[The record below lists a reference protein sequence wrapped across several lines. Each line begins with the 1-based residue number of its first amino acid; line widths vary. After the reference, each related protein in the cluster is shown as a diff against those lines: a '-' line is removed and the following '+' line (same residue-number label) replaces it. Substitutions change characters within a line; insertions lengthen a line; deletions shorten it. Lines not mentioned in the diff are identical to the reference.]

1 MKLTTD
7 QLKNLRSDFI
17 TLLIDRM
24 DQKTMINF
32 ITETL
37 ESSYQN
43 YSEYALIELI
53 TAEFSQDEAKELLDN
68 NS

>member
-1 MKLTTD
+1 MKLTTN
-7 QLKNLRSDFI
+7 QLENLKSDFI

-24 DQKTMINF
+24 DKETMINF

-37 ESSYQN
+37 ESSYHN
-43 YSEYALIELI
+43 YSEYDLIELI

>member
-1 MKLTTD
+1 MKLTTN
-7 QLKNLRSDFI
+7 QLENLKSDFI

-24 DQKTMINF
+24 DKETMINF

-37 ESSYQN
+37 ESSYHN
-43 YSEYALIELI
+43 YSEYDLIELI
-53 TAEFSQDEAKELLDN
+53 TAEFSQEEAKELLDN

>member
-1 MKLTTD
+1 MKLTTN
-7 QLKNLRSDFI
+7 QLESLKADFV

-24 DQKTMINF
+24 DKNMMIEF

-37 ESSYQN
+37 ENKYYN
-43 YSEYALIELI
+43 YSKDNLIELI
-53 TAEFSQDEAKELLDN
+53 EAEFSQEEAKELLDN

>member
-1 MKLTTD
+1 MKLTTN
-7 QLKNLRSDFI
+7 QLENLKSDFI

-24 DQKTMINF
+24 DKETMINF

-37 ESSYQN
+37 ESNYHG
-43 YSEYALIELI
+43 YSEYDLIELI
-53 TAEFSQDEAKELLDN
+53 TAEFSQEEAEELLNN

>member
-1 MKLTTD
+1 MKLTTN
-7 QLKNLRSDFI
+7 QLENLKSDFI
-17 TLLIDRM
+17 TLLINRM
-24 DQKTMINF
+24 DKETMINF

-37 ESSYQN
+37 ESSYHN
-43 YSEYALIELI
+43 YSEYDLIELI

>member
-1 MKLTTD
+1 MKLTTN
-7 QLKNLRSDFI
+7 QLESLKSDFI

-24 DQKTMINF
+24 DQETMINF

-37 ESSYQN
+37 ESSYHN
-43 YSEYALIELI
+43 YSEYELIELI
-53 TAEFSQDEAKELLDN
+53 TAEFSQDEAKELLGN

>member
-1 MKLTTD
+1 MKLTTN
-7 QLKNLRSDFI
+7 QLESLKADFV

-24 DQKTMINF
+24 DKETMINF

-37 ESSYQN
+37 ESSYHN
-43 YSEYALIELI
+43 YSEYDLLELI
-53 TAEFSQDEAKELLDN
+53 TAEFSQEEAKELLDN

>member
-1 MKLTTD
+1 MKLTTE
-7 QLKNLRSDFI
+7 QLQNLKSDFI
-17 TLLIDRM
+17 ILLIDRM
-24 DQKTMINF
+24 DQESMINF

-43 YSEYALIELI
+43 YSEYDLIELI
-53 TAEFSQDEAKELLDN
+53 TAEFSQEEAKELLDN

>member
-1 MKLTTD
+1 MKLTTN
-7 QLKNLRSDFI
+7 QLENLKSDFI

-24 DQKTMINF
+24 DKETMINF
-32 ITETL
+32 ISETL
-37 ESSYQN
+37 ESSYHN
-43 YSEYALIELI
+43 YSEYDLIELI

>member
-1 MKLTTD
+1 MKLTTN
-7 QLKNLRSDFI
+7 QLENLKSDFI
-17 TLLIDRM
+17 TLLIERM
-24 DQKTMINF
+24 DKETMINF

-37 ESSYQN
+37 ESSYHN
-43 YSEYALIELI
+43 YSEYDLIELI

>member
-1 MKLTTD
+1 MKLTTN
-7 QLKNLRSDFI
+7 QLESLKSDFI

-24 DQKTMINF
+24 YKETMINF

-37 ESSYQN
+37 KSNYHN
-43 YSEYALIELI
+43 YSEYDLLELI
-53 TAEFSQDEAKELLDN
+53 SAEFSSDEVEELLDN

>member
-1 MKLTTD
+1 MKLTTN
-7 QLKNLRSDFI
+7 QLENLKSDFI

-24 DQKTMINF
+24 DKEAMINF
-32 ITETL
+32 ISETL
-37 ESSYQN
+37 ESSYHN
-43 YSEYALIELI
+43 YSEYDLIELI

>member
-1 MKLTTD
+1 MKLTTN
-7 QLKNLRSDFI
+7 QLENLKSDFI

-24 DQKTMINF
+24 DQETMINF

-37 ESSYQN
+37 ESNYHN
-43 YSEYALIELI
+43 YSEYDLIELI
-53 TAEFSQDEAKELLDN
+53 TAEFSQEEAKELLDN